1 MPLNNTEDRYGSIS
15 KLFHWS
21 VMLLIFTLIPLGIFA
36 NRLAHAAE
44 TDPAAYGRQA
54 AFWFSLHKTLGVTL
68 LALAI
73 LRILWT
79 LTQTKPAPLHSE
91 RKVETFLAGTV
102 HWLLYASLI
111 LVPLAGW
118 VSHAASA
125 GFAPIWWPAGQGLP
139 LVPQSTAV
147 KEIAGN
153 LHIIFERVLVIA
165 LFLHIAGALK
175 HHFIDKDATLR
186 RMWFGKIEV
195 PDLSLSRHISRR
207 STGLAAVAVY
217 LIALGVGAGM
227 GLYRVEAAPVSAVAT
242 PSEASRTNGQGNW
255 QVQGGAINITVQ
267 QFGSPVEGQFGE
279 WSAEI
284 DFDETTGSGTVE
296 VDIDISSLSLG
307 SVTDQAMGPSYFDAQ
322 AHPEATFRADI
333 SPAETDNAYLANGTL
348 TLKGSEI
355 PTSLPF
361 TLIIDGDTAQ
371 MEGSL
376 TLDRREFSIG
386 GDDPDPGYE
395 VPVVI
400 TLTAQRGAT

>member
-1 MPLNNTEDRYGSIS
+1 MPLVNTENRYGSIS
-15 KLFHWS
+15 KVFHWS
-21 VMLLIFTLIPLGIFA
+21 VMLLIVTLIPLGIFA

-44 TDPAAYGRQA
+44 VDPAAYGRQA
-54 AFWFSLHKTLGVTL
+54 AFWFSLHKTLGITL
-68 LALAI
+68 LALAL

-79 LTQTKPAPLHSE
+79 LTQTKPAPLHVE
-91 RKVETFLAGTV
+91 RRVETFLAGTV

-111 LVPLAGW
+111 LVPMVGW

-125 GFAPIWWPAGQGLP
+125 GFAPIWWPLGQGLP

-147 KEIAGN
+147 KDIAGN

-165 LFLHIAGALK
+165 LFLHLAGALK

-186 RMWFGKIEV
+186 RMWFGRAEL

-217 LIALGVGAGM
+217 VIALGVGGGM
-227 GLYRVEAAPVSAVAT
+227 GLYRVEAAPVTTAAAT
-242 PSEASRTNGQGNW
+242 SDTPRAGGEGNW

-267 QFGSPVEGQFGE
+267 QFGSPVEGQFGD
-279 WSAEI
+279 WSADI
-284 DFDETTGSGTVE
+284 DFDDATGTGAVE
-296 VDIDISSLSLG
+296 VGIDISSLSLG
-307 SVTDQAMGPSYFDAQ
+307 SVTDQAMGPSYFDAET
-322 AHPEATFRADI
+322 HPTATFAAEI
-333 SPAETDNAYLANGTL
+333 TPAEADGAYLADGTL
-348 TLKGSEI
+348 TLKGSEV

-361 TLIIDGDTAQ
+361 TLVIDGDIAQ
-371 MEGSL
+371 MDGTL
-376 TLDRREFSIG
+376 TLDRRDFGIG

-400 TLTAQRGAT
+400 TLTAQRGGA